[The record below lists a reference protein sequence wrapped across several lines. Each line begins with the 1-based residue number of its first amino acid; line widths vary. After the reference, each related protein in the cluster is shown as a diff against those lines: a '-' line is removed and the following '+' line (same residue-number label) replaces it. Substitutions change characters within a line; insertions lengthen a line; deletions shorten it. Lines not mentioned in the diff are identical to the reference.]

1 MVATASKENALTDFK
16 ASLSDLPLQDGE
28 QEFFRIATKF
38 ITRYGDRFRLSCRA
52 EPLSGD
58 EMVALNAVGVLSNPE
73 KDAAAPF
80 IQTATS
86 HAALVSTSIPLS
98 EAAWKLGVTDG
109 RLRQRISER
118 TLIGVHG
125 PDGRAFRIPLF
136 QLTPEGELPG
146 LRLILKAIRPELRPV
161 QVAAFFTTPQSDLE
175 GPEGEPITP
184 VAWLLSGHDPEPVRE
199 LALHL

>member
-1 MVATASKENALTDFK
+1 
-16 ASLSDLPLQDGE
+16 
-28 QEFFRIATKF
+28 
-38 ITRYGDRFRLSCRA
+38 
-52 EPLSGD
+52 
-58 EMVALNAVGVLSNPE
+58 VGPE
-73 KDAAAPF
+73 
-80 IQTATS
+80 S
-86 HAALVSTSIPLS
+86 
-98 EAAWKLGVTDG
+98 
-109 RLRQRISER
+109 RRQRKDIR
-118 TLIGVHG
+118 VHG